1 MKCGF
6 VSLVGRPNVGK
17 STLLNQM
24 LKRKVAITSSKAQ
37 TTRNIIQGIYTDEDC
52 QIIFIDTPGIHKP
65 KSKLG
70 NMLNKKAYVMTD
82 EVDLI
87 LFLVDIEKGIGK
99 GDQYILNNLKEA
111 KKDVILVL
119 NKVDRIPKEKI
130 LGIINDV
137 KDMYDFK
144 EIVPL
149 SALKG
154 DNVDA
159 LKKAILPYLEDVEER
174 YYDENQVT
182 FVSREFM
189 LSELLRE
196 KVLRLTQEEVPHAVT
211 CYVEQIEEAENI
223 VNVSAVIIVDR
234 DSLKKII
241 IGKNGSML
249 KNIGMKARS
258 DMEGFLGKKVYL
270 ETYVKTIKNWREREK
285 YLIELGFKDFE

>member
-17 STLLNQM
+17 STLLNQI

-37 TTRNIIQGIYTDEDC
+37 TTRNIIQGIYTDQDC

-65 KSKLG
+65 KNKLG
-70 NMLNKKAYVMTD
+70 NMLNKKAYVMTQ

-87 LFLVDIEKGIGK
+87 LFLVDVEKGIGK
-99 GDQYILNNLKEA
+99 GDQYILNNLKEE
-111 KKDVILVL
+111 KKKVILVL

-130 LGIINDV
+130 LQTIDEV
-137 KDMYDFK
+137 KDLYDFK

-154 DNVDA
+154 ENVES
-159 LKKAILPYLEDVEER
+159 LKKAILPYLNESEKYYNEE
-174 YYDENQVT
+174 NVT
-182 FVSREFM
+182 FVSKEFM
-189 LSELLRE
+189 LAELLRE
-196 KVLRLTQEEVPHAVT
+196 KVLRFTQEEVPHAVT
-211 CYVEQIEEAENI
+211 CLIEKMEETENI
-223 VNVSAVIIVDR
+223 VNISAVIIVDR

-241 IGKNGSML
+241 IGKGGSML
-249 KNIGMKARS
+249 KNIGTKARM
-258 DMEGFLGKKVYL
+258 DMEIFLGKKVFL

-285 YLIELGFKDFE
+285 YLIEFGFKDFE

>member
-17 STLLNQM
+17 STLLNQI

-37 TTRNIIQGIYTDEDC
+37 TTRNIIQGIYTDKEC

-82 EVDLI
+82 EVDLV
-87 LFLVDIEKGIGK
+87 LFLVDVEKGIGR
-99 GDQYILNNLKEA
+99 GDQYILNNLKETN
-111 KKDVILVL
+111 KEVILVL
-119 NKVDRIPKEKI
+119 NKVDRIKKEKI
-130 LGIINDV
+130 LEIINEV
-137 KDMYDFK
+137 KDLYDFK

-154 DNVDA
+154 DNVEA
-159 LKKAILPYLEDVEER
+159 LKKAILPYLNDSEQ

-211 CYVEQIEEAENI
+211 CYIESIEEEEHI
-223 VNVSAVIIVDR
+223 VNINAVIIVDR

-249 KNIGMKARS
+249 KNIGTKARS
-258 DMEGFLGKKVYL
+258 DMEAFLGKKVFL

>member
-17 STLLNQM
+17 STLLNQI

-37 TTRNIIQGIYTDEDC
+37 TTRNIIQGIYTDKDC

-65 KSKLG
+65 KNKLG
-70 NMLNKKAYVMTD
+70 NLLNKKAYVMAD
-82 EVDLI
+82 EVDLV
-87 LFLVDIEKGIGK
+87 LFLVDVEKGIGK
-99 GDQYILNNLKEA
+99 GDRYILNNLKEA

-130 LGIINDV
+130 LTIIDEV
-137 KDMYDFK
+137 KDLYDFK

-149 SALKG
+149 SALTG
-154 DNVDA
+154 DNVSA
-159 LKKAILPYLEDVEER
+159 LKKAILPYLHTSEK
-174 YYDENQVT
+174 YYDDNEVT

-189 LSELLRE
+189 LAELLRE
-196 KVLRLTQEEVPHAVT
+196 KVLRFTEEEVPHAVT
-211 CYVEQIEEAENI
+211 CYIESIEEEKDI
-223 VNVSAVIIVDR
+223 VNISAVIIVDR

-241 IGKNGSML
+241 IGKNGQML
-249 KNIGMKARS
+249 KNIGTQARK
-258 DMEGFLGKKVYL
+258 DMEAFLGKKVFL
-270 ETYVKTIKNWREREK
+270 ETYVKTIKNWKDREK